1 MFICYPNYKISTL
14 SNKSAYFMRPTLT
27 TPHPVL
33 RISFAICGVADIH
46 QRRKIKREYGAC
58 IPILVELHSNDA
70 G

>member
-1 MFICYPNYKISTL
+1 
-14 SNKSAYFMRPTLT
+14 MRPTLT

-33 RISFAICGVADIH
+33 RIFFAIFGVAGIH
-46 QRRKIKREYGAC
+46 QRRKIEREYGAC